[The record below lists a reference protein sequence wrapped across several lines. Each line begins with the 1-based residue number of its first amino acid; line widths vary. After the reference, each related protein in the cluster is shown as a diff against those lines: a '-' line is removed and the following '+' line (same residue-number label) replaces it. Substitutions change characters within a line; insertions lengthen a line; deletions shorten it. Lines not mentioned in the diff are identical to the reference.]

1 MNAIATHGTS
11 ELANSLWRE
20 GLTRQLDGDLDTAVG
35 LYRASLAVVET
46 AEAWTFLG
54 WCLSFKGEL
63 DLAVAY
69 CRRAIEIDPDL
80 GNPYNDLGAYLV
92 EMGRESEAETWFVR
106 AKEAQRYETRQFPFL
121 NLARLYIGQGR
132 LPKALMEL
140 QAANVLA
147 PDDERIDELIAYV
160 GILIEARRPSAA

>member
-1 MNAIATHGTS
+1 MNGIQAHGTS
-11 ELANSLWRE
+11 ELANTLWRE
-20 GLTRQLDGDLDTAVG
+20 GLERQLDGDLDAAVG

-63 DLAVAY
+63 ELAVSY
-69 CRRAIEIDPDL
+69 CRRAIDIDPQL

-92 EMGRESEAETWFVR
+92 EMGREDEAETWFIK
-106 AKEAQRYETRQFPFL
+106 AKEALRYETRQFPFL

-132 LPKALMEL
+132 LPQALMEL
-140 QAANVLA
+140 QAAGVLA
-147 PDDERIDELIAYV
+147 PEDDRISELVAYV
-160 GILIEARRPSAA
+160 GILVEARLPHAA